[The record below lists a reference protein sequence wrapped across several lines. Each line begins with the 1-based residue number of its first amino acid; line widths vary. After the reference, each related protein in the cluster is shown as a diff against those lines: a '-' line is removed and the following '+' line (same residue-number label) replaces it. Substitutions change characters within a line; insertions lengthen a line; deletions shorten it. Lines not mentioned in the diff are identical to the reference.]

1 MIELVAAQYG
11 LPVLLLTALCT
22 VESNLH
28 NVVNVDDGGRA
39 SMGYCQIQ
47 ARTGREHGMRHPS
60 ELLNPGRNAD
70 IAARILRSHYNR
82 FHDWDKAVM
91 AYNAGPYKPL
101 RNVKYLRKVKYQWNR
116 LKCLSL
122 AQQDPTAGYLTTP

>member
-1 MIELVAAQYG
+1 MIETVAASYG
-11 LPVLLLTALCT
+11 IPLMLLTALCT
-22 VESNLH
+22 VESNLR
-28 NVVNVDDGGRA
+28 NVVNIDDGGRA
-39 SMGYCQIQ
+39 SYGICQIQ
-47 ARTGREHGMRHPS
+47 VRTGLEYGLKNNS
-60 ELLNPGRNAD
+60 ELLNPRRNAE

-82 FHDWDKAVM
+82 FHSWDKAIM

-122 AQQDPTAGYLTTP
+122 VRQDRIVAYSTTP